1 MEVKHYKEGEVVVIE
16 VSGKLDTSAAKTF
29 ESNLFEVINQNEKNI
44 LVDCS
49 KLVFI
54 ASSGLRVFLM
64 GLKHMNKTNG
74 KFSLCALNELI
85 YEVFDVSGFTPIF
98 TIYDTKEEA
107 LENF

>member
-1 MEVKHYKEGEVVVIE
+1 
-16 VSGKLDTSAAKTF
+16 
-29 ESNLFEVINQNEKNI
+29 
-44 LVDCS
+44 
-49 KLVFI
+49 
-54 ASSGLRVFLM
+54 
-64 GLKHMNKTNG
+64 LKHMNKTNG